1 MNSKVTTALVVII
14 MITKSNP
21 SITSEKM
28 LLTKNDNDSIS
39 DFIIVGGG

>member
-21 SITSEKM
+21 SITSHKM

-39 DFIIVGGG
+39 DFIRVGDG